1 MRKPAR
7 PERLYVD
14 FDGFFASCEEQ
25 DDPRL
30 HGCPVGVIPF
40 PGARNSCVIAANSKA
55 KRFGVQTGISITEAR
70 QRCPRIALV
79 PQRPDLYVRIHQRAA
94 VAVLS
99 VVPIDVICSID
110 ELAAVLEDRDRP
122 EAIAGRIKQRVRD
135 AVGERITCSIGCA
148 PNRWLAKI
156 AADLDKPDGLT
167 VLDPGGLPGPLLPI
181 GLEALP
187 GVGKRIRAR
196 LERAGL
202 STVEDL
208 WNSDPGQL
216 RSAWGN
222 VNGARCWYALHGYA
236 VEPPQ
241 TQRRSIGH
249 GRVLPPGQRCTP
261 AARIPARQLVVK
273 AARRLRR
280 EGFLPRR
287 LTLSVDCLDTPRWT
301 ASTALAKVNDDR
313 ACLGALAVLWTQL
326 AEARPHAAPFRIAV
340 SFDRFLPSSEVQ
352 IELPFGEPD
361 NRRRGAVLT
370 ATVDAINGRY
380 GRTVIGYGQCGDPGG
395 YAGAKI
401 AYGRIPAW
409 EDFR

>member
-25 DDPRL
+25 ADPRL

-70 QRCPRIALV
+70 QRCSRIALV
-79 PQRPDLYVRIHQRAA
+79 PQRPDLYVRIQQRVV

-122 EAIAGRIKQRVRD
+122 EAIAGRIKQRVRE

-202 STVEDL
+202 LTVGDL
-208 WNSDPGQL
+208 WNCDPGQL

-236 VEPPQ
+236 VEPPR

-280 EGFLPRR
+280 EGFLTRR

-301 ASTALAKVNDDR
+301 ASTALAKANDDR

-326 AEARPHAAPFRIAV
+326 AEARPHAALFRIAV